1 MDGGLTVAETGSSNL
16 TFDISANPTAEINV
30 EQRRDIVVVMNN
42 AVKFVNV
49 MRADAGL
56 YSIRISN
63 RLGNVSANLTLIVEC
78 K

>member
-1 MDGGLTVAETGSSNL
+1 MGGELTVAEMGSSNL

-30 EQRRDIVVVMNN
+30 EPMRDIVVVMNN
-42 AVKFVNV
+42 TVKFVYL
-49 MRADAGL
+49 MRADAGP

-63 RLGNVSANLTLIVEC
+63 RLGSVLVNLTLIVEC

>member
-1 MDGGLTVAETGSSNL
+1 MGGELTVAETGSSNL
-16 TFDISANPTAEINV
+16 IFSISANPMAGINV
-30 EQRRDIVVVMNN
+30 EPMRDVVVVMNN

-49 MRADAGL
+49 MRTDAGL

-63 RLGNVSANLTLIVEC
+63 RLGNVSVNLTLIVEC